1 MSILQANLVVPSPLE
16 ITISSDGIPG
26 LTALATAFFTEMRS
40 RMTDLEQKLTDSVA
54 ANKQATRDMELRVI
68 AAEAKTADALTQLTV
83 TNDTLVTTV
92 AALKQQIADGNI
104 GGAGADV
111 VNQAITDLAAE
122 TADIA
127 AFQSAA
133 PAVPAGTEP
142 LPAAA

>member
-1 MSILQANLVVPSPLE
+1 MSILQANLVVPSPLNVKL
-16 ITISSDGIPG
+16 TADGIPG
-26 LTALATAFFTEMRS
+26 LIVLATAFFTEMRS
-40 RMTDLEQKLTDSVA
+40 RMTELEQKLTDSVA
-54 ANKQATRDMELRVI
+54 ANKQAITDMELRVI
-68 AAEAKTADALTQLTV
+68 AAETKTTDSLNQLSS
-83 TNDTLVTTV
+83 TNATLVTTV

-133 PAVPAGTEP
+133 PVVPVADP